1 MTNKDNSPVI
11 GNQGTTKLSGSMGVG
26 ALVMTVL
33 AFSAPLSTATGFI
46 PQLLIY
52 GSANGGQGNSAPW
65 IYIICIITLGFF
77 SIGFAKMGTVME
89 RPGGFYAYITDAL
102 GKKVGLVAA
111 MVSAIGY
118 SCIGFFMPGLMA
130 IVVGGL
136 VESAGGPVIP
146 WWIYALVFAA
156 LSTILASMSIDFSAK
171 FLFVVMCFEAA
182 IMLVFDALCF
192 FNGSPAGSG
201 GAAFSFIDLST
212 GTLGIAML
220 FAMGNFYGFEATV
233 IYREECKEPKKT
245 IPRATFIA
253 VIGIGVF
260 YLLCAWAFI
269 AHFGAHNVTAAA
281 EADQAN
287 LFSNV
292 MAGFMGPFAGHLINI
307 ISIVSIFASGLAIQ
321 NVGARYFYS
330 LGVDGVIPKAFG
342 KVHPKQNSPYVA
354 AISIGVLWVVLIVV
368 LGIICGFDAEYT
380 FTRPNVI
387 GNLCVT
393 AILGLVAVAVLVYM
407 RKNAKKYGFSAFHT
421 TVSPIIGLIGIGF
434 TVVLCALNLNAFLG
448 TETLGSV
455 ITVGCVILYVIGVAI
470 YGNWLQKNKP
480 ETYLRIGRYD
490 PENMSVE
497 EMEEMAK

>member
-1 MTNKDNSPVI
+1 MTENGNTLN
-11 GNQGTTKLSGSMGVG
+11 NQGTGLKGSMGVG

-52 GSANGGQGNSAPW
+52 GSADGGQGNSAPW

-77 SIGFAKMGTVME
+77 SVGFAKMGTVME

-102 GKKVGLVAA
+102 GKKVGLAAA

-118 SCIGFFMPGLMA
+118 SLVGFFMPGLMA

-136 VESAGGPVIP
+136 VEGAGGPAIP
-146 WWIYALVFAA
+146 WWIYAIAFAV
-156 LSTILASMSIDFSAK
+156 LSTLLASMSIDFSAK
-171 FLFVVMCFEAA
+171 FLFIVMCFEAG
-182 IMLVFDALCF
+182 IMLIFDALCF
-192 FNGSPAGSG
+192 INGSPADSG
-201 GAAFSFIDLST
+201 GAMFSFIDFST
-212 GTLGIAML
+212 GTLGVAML

-245 IPRATFIA
+245 IPKATFIA
-253 VIGIGVF
+253 VIGIGIF
-260 YLLCAWAFI
+260 YLLCAWGFI
-269 AHFGAHNVTAAA
+269 AHFGASNVTAAA
-281 EADQAN
+281 EADPAN
-287 LFSNV
+287 LFSGV
-292 MAGFMGPFAGHLINI
+292 MAGFLGPFAGHFIQI

-342 KVHPKQNSPYVA
+342 KIHPKQHSPYVA
-354 AISIGVLWVVLIVV
+354 AIAIGVLWIALIVV

-380 FTRPNVI
+380 YTRPNVI

-393 AILGLVAVAVLVYM
+393 AILGLVAIAVLVYM
-407 RKNAKKYGFSAFHT
+407 RKNAKKYNFSPFHT

-434 TVVLCALNLNAFLG
+434 TVILCATNLNAFLG
-448 TETLGSV
+448 TATAGSA
-455 ITVGCVILYVIGVAI
+455 ITVGCIIVYVAAAVIYA
-470 YGNWLQKNKP
+470 NWLQKNKP
-480 ETYLRIGRYD
+480 ETYIRIGRYD

-497 EMEEMAK
+497 EMESMTKK

>member
-1 MTNKDNSPVI
+1 MTENANTLN
-11 GNQGTTKLSGSMGVG
+11 NQSTGLKGSMGVG

-52 GSANGGQGNSAPW
+52 GSADGGQGNSAPW

-77 SIGFAKMGTVME
+77 SVGFAKMGTVME

-102 GKKVGLVAA
+102 GKKVGLAAA

-118 SCIGFFMPGLMA
+118 SLVGFFMPGLMA
-130 IVVGGL
+130 IVVGGI
-136 VESAGGPVIP
+136 VEDAGGPAIP
-146 WWIYALVFAA
+146 WWIYAIVFAA
-156 LSTILASMSIDFSAK
+156 LSTLLASMSIDFSAK
-171 FLFVVMCFEAA
+171 CLFVVMCFEAA

-192 FNGSPAGSG
+192 INGSPADSG
-201 GAAFSFIDLST
+201 GAAFSFIDFST
-212 GTLGIAML
+212 GTLGVAML

-260 YLLCAWAFI
+260 YLLCAWGFI
-269 AHFGAHNVTAAA
+269 AHFGASKVTAAA
-281 EADQAN
+281 QADPAN
-287 LFSNV
+287 LFSGV
-292 MAGFMGPFAGHLINI
+292 MSGLIGPFAGHFIQI

-342 KVHPKQNSPYVA
+342 RIHPKQHSPYVA
-354 AISIGVLWVVLIVV
+354 ALTIGALWIVLIVV

-380 FTRPNVI
+380 YTRPNVI

-393 AILGLVAVAVLVYM
+393 GILGLVAIAVFVFM
-407 RKNAKKYGFSAFHT
+407 RKNAKKYGFSIFHT
-421 TVSPIIGLIGIGF
+421 TISPMIGLIGIGF
-434 TVVLCALNLNAFLG
+434 TVILCATNLNAFLG
-448 TETLGSV
+448 TATAGSV
-455 ITVGCVILYVIGVAI
+455 ITVGAIVVYVIATVFYA
-470 YGNWLQKNKP
+470 NWLQKNKP
-480 ETYLRIGRYD
+480 DTYLRIGRYD

-497 EMEEMAK
+497 EMEDLINK

>member
-1 MTNKDNSPVI
+1 MTENTNTLN
-11 GNQGTTKLSGSMGVG
+11 NQGNRLKGSMGVG

-52 GSANGGQGNSAPW
+52 GNANGGTGNSAPW

-77 SIGFAKMGTVME
+77 SVGFAKMGTVME

-102 GKKVGLVAA
+102 GKKVGLAAA
-111 MVSAIGY
+111 MVSALGY
-118 SCIGFFMPGLMA
+118 SLIGFFMPGLMA

-136 VESAGGPVIP
+136 VESAGGPAIP
-146 WWIYALVFAA
+146 WWIYAILFAV
-156 LSTILASMSIDFSAK
+156 LSTVLASMSIDFSAK
-171 FLFVVMCFEAA
+171 FLFIVMLFEAG
-182 IMLVFDALCF
+182 IMLIFDAACF
-192 FNGSPAGSG
+192 INGSPAGSG
-201 GAAFSFIDLST
+201 GAGFSFIDLST
-212 GTLGIAML
+212 GTLGVAML

-260 YLLCAWAFI
+260 YLLCAWGFI
-269 AHFGAHNVTAAA
+269 AHFGAHNVTGAA

-292 MAGFMGPFAGHLINI
+292 MSGFFGPFAGHFIQ
-307 ISIVSIFASGLAIQ
+307 IVSVISIFASGLAIQ

-342 KVHPKQNSPYVA
+342 KVHHKQNSPYVA
-354 AISIGVLWVVLIVV
+354 AISIGVLWIVLIVI

-380 FTRPNVI
+380 YTRPNVI
-387 GNLCVT
+387 GNLFVT
-393 AILGLVAVAVLVYM
+393 SILGLVAVAVLVYM
-407 RKNAKKYGFSAFHT
+407 RKNAHKYNFSVFHT
-421 TVSPIIGLIGIGF
+421 TISPVIGLVGIGF
-434 TVVLCALNLNAFLG
+434 TVVLCALNLNMFLG
-448 TETLGSV
+448 TATIGSV
-455 ITVGCVILYVIGVAI
+455 LIIAFFAAYVIAALVYAG
-470 YGNWLQKNKP
+470 WLQKNKP
-480 ETYLRIGRYD
+480 DTYMRIGRYD
-490 PENMSVE
+490 PENMSVD
-497 EMEEMAK
+497 EMENMAK